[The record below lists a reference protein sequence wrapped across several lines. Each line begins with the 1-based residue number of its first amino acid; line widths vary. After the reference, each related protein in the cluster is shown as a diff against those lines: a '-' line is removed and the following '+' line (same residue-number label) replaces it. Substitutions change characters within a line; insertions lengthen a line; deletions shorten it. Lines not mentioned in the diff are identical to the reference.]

1 MTNTVLHGGNLIT
14 YTENFWTGKKTI
26 SINGKELLKIDKK
39 RYKYEDKYYT
49 VKGSYLTGVELIDGV
64 QSVALVRKLT
74 TLETI
79 LCFLPFLLA
88 FIGGAI
94 GGLCGGAACAFN
106 AIFIRKTNNTVGKIL
121 CSILSAVVAFV
132 CYLIISGL
140 FLGLISG

>member
-49 VKGSYLTGVELIDGV
+49 VKGNYFTGVEMSDGV
-64 QSVALVRKLT
+64 ESITLIRKLT
-74 TLETI
+74 TLEMI
-79 LCFLPFLLA
+79 LCFIPLVV
-88 FIGGAI
+88 IVTGGAI

-106 AIFIRKTNNTVGKIL
+106 AAFLRKTDNVGMKVL
-121 CSILSAVVAFV
+121 YAVLSAIVAFV
-132 CYLIISGL
+132 CYLIVASL
-140 FLGLISG
+140 LLGLVA

>member
-49 VKGSYLTGVELIDGV
+49 VKGNYFTGVEMSDGV
-64 QSVALVRKLT
+64 ESITLIRKLT

-79 LCFLPFLLA
+79 LCFIPLVV
-88 FIGGAI
+88 IVTGGAI

-106 AIFIRKTNNTVGKIL
+106 AAFLRKTDNVGMKVL
-121 CSILSAVVAFV
+121 YSVLSAIVAFV
-132 CYLIISGL
+132 CYLIVASL
-140 FLGLISG
+140 LLGLIG

>member
-49 VKGSYLTGVELIDGV
+49 VKGNYFTGVEMSDGV
-64 QSVALVRKLT
+64 ESITLIRKLT
-74 TLETI
+74 TLEMI
-79 LCFLPFLLA
+79 LCFIPLVV
-88 FIGGAI
+88 IVTGGAI

-106 AIFIRKTNNTVGKIL
+106 AAFLRKTDNVGMKVL
-121 CSILSAVVAFV
+121 YSVLSTIVAFV
-132 CYLIISGL
+132 CYLIVASL
-140 FLGLISG
+140 LLGLIG

>member
-49 VKGSYLTGVELIDGV
+49 VKGSYLTGVEMSDGV
-64 QSVALVRKLT
+64 ESITLIRKLT
-74 TLETI
+74 TLEMI
-79 LCFLPFLLA
+79 LCFIPLVV
-88 FIGGAI
+88 IVTGGAI

-106 AIFIRKTNNTVGKIL
+106 AAFLRKTDNVGMKVL
-121 CSILSAVVAFV
+121 YSVLSAIVAFV
-132 CYLIISGL
+132 CYLIVAFL
-140 FLGLISG
+140 LLGLIG

>member
-49 VKGSYLTGVELIDGV
+49 VKGNYFTGVEMSDGV
-64 QSVALVRKLT
+64 ESITLIRKLT
-74 TLETI
+74 TLEMI
-79 LCFLPFLLA
+79 LCFIPLVV
-88 FIGGAI
+88 IVTGGAI

-106 AIFIRKTNNTVGKIL
+106 AAFLRKTDNVGMKVL
-121 CSILSAVVAFV
+121 YSVLSAIVAFV
-132 CYLIISGL
+132 CYLIVAFL
-140 FLGLISG
+140 LLGLIG

>member
-49 VKGSYLTGVELIDGV
+49 VKGNYFTGVEMSDGV
-64 QSVALVRKLT
+64 ESITLIRKLT
-74 TLETI
+74 TLEMI
-79 LCFLPFLLA
+79 LCFIPLVV
-88 FIGGAI
+88 IVTGGAI

-106 AIFIRKTNNTVGKIL
+106 AIFIRKTDKTIVKIL
-121 CSILSAVVAFV
+121 YAVLATVVAFG

>member
-49 VKGSYLTGVELIDGV
+49 VKGSYLTGVEMSDGV
-64 QSVALVRKLT
+64 ESITLIRKLT
-74 TLETI
+74 TLEMI
-79 LCFLPFLLA
+79 LCFIPLVV
-88 FIGGAI
+88 IVTGGAI

-106 AIFIRKTNNTVGKIL
+106 AVFLRKTDNVGMKVL
-121 CSILSAVVAFV
+121 YSVLSAIVAFV
-132 CYLIISGL
+132 CYLIVAFL
-140 FLGLISG
+140 LLGLIG